1 MVSSILDYLAPV
13 LDAMTEF
20 ADAALALGIGGSGK
34 AQAEKSNCS
43 TRLNSLRSATEPT
56 SRNGSRSD
64 EILVPPPG
72 PLRRAS
78 ASFLAIAGR
87 DRHEIGPPL
96 PKTEYKR
103 WSTFLSTA
111 DTMMA
116 SADVFFGRSCEK
128 PGPSSG
134 KMQQE
139 QQEQQEQRKRRRRR
153 RRRRRRSKAMMNGMG
168 GDQLSMSCRAPR
180 TITTCGSV
188 EAPGTGPS
196 PGGLV

>member
-1 MVSSILDYLAPV
+1 MRRPPAIEIMATTTQGSGCYFGFMEAARAVSLYRTHRTTALARVLLGSHSKVENAPHALAEMVSSILDYLVPV

-78 ASFLAIAGR
+78 ASFLVMLEGTAMRLAPAPENR
-87 DRHEIGPPL
+87 VQEVVHVS
-96 PKTEYKR
+96 EYR
-103 WSTFLSTA
+103 GYH
-111 DTMMA
+111 D
-116 SADVFFGRSCEK
+116 G
-128 PGPSSG
+128 
-134 KMQQE
+134 
-139 QQEQQEQRKRRRRR
+139 QRRCVLR
-153 RRRRRRSKAMMNGMG
+153 
-168 GDQLSMSCRAPR
+168 
-180 TITTCGSV
+180 
-188 EAPGTGPS
+188 
-196 PGGLV
+196 